1 MKQAVLLG
9 IAALASCTS
18 KPQATCPSIEAL
30 VHRDAIADARA
41 ALARGDRHLLM
52 LGGYVGSVPGVKN
65 WAGYQ
70 LQEIEGTSDTTSE
83 ACRRLGATAEAYAA
97 KYNHAIIAGTTSSA
111 AAMPPSN
118 ASINDARFR
127 RKVGRYGTLN
137 WNGQVV
143 NEATLRD
150 YLGKFSAM
158 PKGAGSLSAKFEPST
173 PTRIKDLVRGDVAGS
188 GLCRQGRC
196 IEVKWGTPTPVVH

>member
-1 MKQAVLLG
+1 
-9 IAALASCTS
+9 
-18 KPQATCPSIEAL
+18 
-30 VHRDAIADARA
+30 
-41 ALARGDRHLLM
+41 M

-70 LQEIEGTSDTTSE
+70 LQEIEGTSDTATD
-83 ACRRLGATAEAYAA
+83 ACRLLGATAEAYAT
-97 KYNHAIIAGTTSSA
+97 KYNQTIVDGTRNSA
-111 AAMPPSN
+111 AAMPLSN
-118 ASINDARFR
+118 ASINDAQFR
-127 RKVGRYGTLN
+127 LKVRRDGTFN

-158 PKGAGSLSAKFEPST
+158 PKGAGPLSAEFEPGT
-173 PTRIKDLVRGDVAGS
+173 PTTIKDLVRGDIADS

-196 IEVKWGTPTPVVH
+196 LEVKWGTPTSVVN